1 MKEVGEAVRENISAL
16 DPTKQIVLLGIAN
29 WTTVKNSHLLERKVG
44 LLERKVVER
53 DCILRFGSQP
63 VLRIPYGLVVRILAF
78 HAGGPGSIPGVGRFF
93 KS

>member
-44 LLERKVVER
+44 LKEIV
-53 DCILRFGSQP
+53 
-63 VLRIPYGLVVRILAF
+63 Y
-78 HAGGPGSIPGVGRFF
+78 
-93 KS
+93 